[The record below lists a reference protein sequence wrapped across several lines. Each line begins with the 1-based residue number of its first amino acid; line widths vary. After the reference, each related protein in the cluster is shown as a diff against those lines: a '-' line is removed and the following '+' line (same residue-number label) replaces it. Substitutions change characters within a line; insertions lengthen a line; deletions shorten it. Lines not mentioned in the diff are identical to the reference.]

1 MTFHVSSI
9 LSLDDGRW
17 TPFHYLDLTLQCLWE
32 AETDGFCAAIAAVS
46 AIVNTKRWNAV

>member
-17 TPFHYLDLTLQCLWE
+17 TPFHYLDLTLQCSE
-32 AETDGFCAAIAAVS
+32 QKQRSCAATAAVG
-46 AIVNTKRWNAV
+46 AIVNTKR